1 MDYEFIRDIMGQ
13 CAAKFSMEQEAFG
26 AWLTEDLGDKQAD
39 IQRLLDAITQLR
51 QKRRWD
57 FEYQGCEF
65 IVQADRHRVSVSAN
79 GLSEATDYE
88 HDDFDEGYQ
97 NDSSELQAECG
108 LEDFESILSAW
119 QVFTLQG
126 QDARDV

>member
-1 MDYEFIRDIMGQ
+1 MDYEFIRDIIGQ

-26 AWLTEDLGDKQAD
+26 AWLTEDLRDKQAD
-39 IQRLLDAITQLR
+39 INRIIEATTQLR
-51 QKRRWD
+51 DKQRWD

-65 IVQADRHRVSVSAN
+65 ILQADRDRVSVSAN

-97 NDSSELQAECG
+97 SDSSELQAECG
-108 LEDFESILSAW
+108 LEDFAAIMIAW
-119 QVFTLQG
+119 QAFTLEKI
-126 QDARDV
+126 